1 MGRVSKFNED
11 ALMAVVGELLTDGA
25 IGWESVAEHYSTN
38 PAFIY

>member
-1 MGRVSKFNED
+1 MGRLPKYDESL
-11 ALMAVVGELLTDGA
+11 LMAVVGELLTDGA